1 MKETQAIL
9 IAIFALIAALFL
21 FICYMM
27 GDIRDLLIEL
37 VEKGI

>member
-1 MKETQAIL
+1 MNEIKGFL
-9 IAIFALIAALFL
+9 LAIFLLLAALFL

-27 GDIRDLLIEL
+27 GDMRDLLIEL